1 VLAKRTRKESHWG
14 SLRLINGTSD
24 HMLSQKQ
31 EKAICK
37 NIFGEWT
44 SRAKILFYE
53 GKFYIMVFAKQGLLE
68 DFKIISSKCQ

>member
-1 VLAKRTRKESHWG
+1 
-14 SLRLINGTSD
+14 
-24 HMLSQKQ
+24 MLSQKQ

-53 GKFYIMVFAKQGLLE
+53 GKFYVIMVFAKLGLLE
-68 DFKIISSKCQ
+68 DFKMHLFQMSIVCHTTAT